1 MKKLNL
7 SIFLKI
13 WLSISVLI
21 MGYVISM
28 ILIQTTGGKIK
39 TRLNVVTETLFP
51 AAAMSQN
58 AVATFEKQTKL
69 YQDAV
74 MMGEASLV
82 EKAADESKR
91 VVSFLGDTCALGG
104 LNPDR
109 LNTVEKLKKSIEVFT
124 GDSTAIYS
132 KMASG
137 EMGQAM
143 IDKAGEQS
151 KAKDALLESLSG
163 LAKQFSGDLKDE
175 IQSIIDFYAGQQR
188 FNLILFVIVLLVS
201 LTVVWMVIKRSI
213 IHPVNGVINRLKQVT
228 PEIDQASSQVSASSQ
243 SLAEG
248 SSEQAASI
256 EETSSSL
263 EEMSSMTKQNADHA
277 SEANNLM
284 KEAGK
289 VIDKAN
295 RSMTELTDSMSK
307 ISRASE
313 ETSKIIKTIDEIAFQ
328 TNLLALN
335 AAVEAARAGEAG
347 AGFAV
352 VADEVRNL
360 AMRAADAAKNT
371 AGLIEDTVKRIQNGT
386 KVVAET
392 NSAFAEVSKASVTI
406 GELVGEIAA
415 ASKEQA
421 QGIEQ
426 INKAVVEMDKV
437 VQQNAASAEESASAS
452 QEMNAQAEYLKL
464 VVTDLIGIIGGSGS
478 NGGSGGNGKSLADLP
493 YQSRQKPAKTAIS
506 LVPGLTIVKKNSGLT
521 RFKAKV
527 INPDEVIPMDEADL
541 NEF

>member
-21 MGYVISM
+21 VGYVVSM

-39 TRLNVVTETLFP
+39 TRLNTVSENLFP
-51 AAAMSQN
+51 AAAISQN
-58 AVATFEKQTKL
+58 AVATFEKQAKL

-74 MMGEASLV
+74 MMGEISLV
-82 EKAADESKR
+82 ENASEESAKILAY
-91 VVSFLGDTCALGG
+91 LGKIKSLDG
-104 LNPDR
+104 LNRDR
-109 LNTVEKLKKSIEVFT
+109 LESVEALERDIISFT
-124 GDSTAIYS
+124 RASTDIYN

-137 EMGQAM
+137 EMDSAIMQ
-143 IDKAGEQS
+143 KAAERS
-151 KAKDALLESLSG
+151 KEKDALFEAFSG
-163 LAKQFSGDLKDE
+163 LAGQFSSDLKAE
-175 IQSIIDFYAGQQR
+175 IQSIIEFNGSQQR
-188 FNLILFVIVLLVS
+188 FNLILFLVVLSVS
-201 LTVVWMVIKRSI
+201 LAIVWMVVKRSI
-213 IHPVNGVINRLKQVT
+213 IHPVNSVINRLKHVT
-228 PEIDQASSQVSASSQ
+228 PEIDTASTQVSEASQ
-243 SLAEG
+243 ALAEG
-248 SSEQAASI
+248 ASDQAASI

-277 SEANNLM
+277 TEANNLM
-284 KEAGK
+284 KEAGH
-289 VIDKAN
+289 VIERAN
-295 RSMTELTDSMSK
+295 RSMTDLTGSMDK
-307 ISRASE
+307 ISKASE

-371 AGLIEDTVKRIQNGT
+371 AVLIEDTVKRIKDGT
-386 KVVAET
+386 EVVAET
-392 NSAFAEVSKASVTI
+392 NTAFSEVSKSSVTI

-415 ASKEQA
+415 ASNEQA

-426 INKAVVEMDKV
+426 INKAVIEMDKV

-452 QEMNAQAEYLKL
+452 QEMDSQAEELKK
-464 VVTDLIGIIGGSGS
+464 VVTDLIGIV
-478 NGGSGGNGKSLADLP
+478 GGNNKNGKVMLTENYPNSQP
-493 YQSRQKPAKTAIS
+493 VAKFAVS
-506 LVPGLTIVKKNSGLT
+506 PKKNVAL
-521 RFKAKV
+521 AKKHPAASLPVKNV
-527 INPDEVIPMDEADL
+527 IKPDEVIPMNEAEL